1 MVNYTTFFISFYSQG
16 VIDTLYPARAVPGGI
31 SHEPQ
36 VAGQDAFKYLSTH
49 SDSSLPNGFKN
60 RVRNA
65 LRMGQAISVELTL
78 CTRRYM
84 GFERFLVHWTPL
96 KGERGE
102 VAWIVVTLGS
112 GDL

>member
-1 MVNYTTFFISFYSQG
+1 MVNYTTFFVSFYSQG
-16 VIDTLYPARAVPGGI
+16 IIDTLYPARAVVGGI
-31 SHEPQ
+31 SHQPV
-36 VAGQDAFKYLSTH
+36 VAGQDVFKFLADH
-49 SDSSLPNGFKN
+49 SDNSLPGGFKN

-84 GFERFLVHWTPL
+84 GFEKFNVHWTPL

-112 GDL
+112 GEW